1 MKPNGICTTIPVI
14 NQSLEEIGAE
24 LRDWIDGE
32 ENIKLDKWYKE
43 FNNYSVGI
51 VS

>member
-24 LRDWIDGE
+24 LRNWVDGE
-32 ENIKLDKWYKE
+32 RNEKLDKWFDEFKE
-43 FNNYSVGI
+43 LD
-51 VS
+51 

>member
-14 NQSLEEIGAE
+14 NQSLEEIGTE

-32 ENIKLDKWYKE
+32 TNTKLDNWLKENISE
-43 FNNYSVGI
+43 I
-51 VS
+51 A